1 MKPRE
6 KKKHEKKQRLE
17 QSRLQ
22 KKERLERVLAAL
34 GLLKG
39 FRELPGTYREA
50 AIRRLPGRPRVV
62 ISPTAQRS
70 PAMADL
76 KDGIERALAEVT
88 MCTEDGKSFPL
99 LDFLSV
105 CPTLRSGFS
114 SLTSA
119 PLSQKQRLFV
129 EHAAKV
135 SAAFFKERIGDT
147 LEELD
152 TEIMVYLLV
161 DSRIDCQVFGC
172 LLEDQGFFPGKPVF
186 QLTLLGSEPREI
198 RVEIDG
204 QGRPAFQCAVPWGFD
219 GIQWMECGGAAL
231 GLDSGRQYP
240 VFLQSHALRRLRER
254 LKSRLVPE
262 VTLQIGLMCSLA
274 ELTVVERRGDRWL
287 IAFHLRGIRVGY
299 LVARVFQDK
308 VVITTFLL
316 LTMEGTPE
324 CRLLKR
330 NLGLTRRDIEYEGL
344 DRLETFLAPDV
355 LADKDLVRVLEES
368 GCGSLLALARDGFSQ
383 TAVAGRAEELKR
395 FLRITGGA
403 NRKLSRGLCSPGPP
417 TA

>member
-1 MKPRE
+1 M
-6 KKKHEKKQRLE
+6 
-17 QSRLQ
+17 
-22 KKERLERVLAAL
+22 
-34 GLLKG
+34 
-39 FRELPGTYREA
+39 
-50 AIRRLPGRPRVV
+50 
-62 ISPTAQRS
+62 
-70 PAMADL
+70 
-76 KDGIERALAEVT
+76 
-88 MCTEDGKSFPL
+88 
-99 LDFLSV
+99 
-105 CPTLRSGFS
+105 
-114 SLTSA
+114 
-119 PLSQKQRLFV
+119 
-129 EHAAKV
+129 
-135 SAAFFKERIGDT
+135 
-147 LEELD
+147 
-152 TEIMVYLLV
+152 

-204 QGRPAFQCAVPWGFD
+204 RGRPAFQCAVPWGFD
-219 GIQWMECGGAAL
+219 GIRWMECGGAAL
-231 GLDSGRQYP
+231 GLDGGRPYP
-240 VFLQSHALRRLRER
+240 VFLQSHALLRLRER
-254 LKSRLVPE
+254 LGPDLEAE
-262 VTLQIGLMCSLA
+262 VALHLGLMCSLA
-274 ELTVVERRGDRWL
+274 ELTVVERRGDTCL
-287 IAFHLRGIRVGY
+287 IAFQIHGLRVGY

-330 NLGLTRRDIEYEGL
+330 NLGLTRQDIEYEGL

-368 GCGSLLALARDGFSQ
+368 GCGSLLALARDGFPQ

-403 NRKLSRGLCSPGPP
+403 DRKLSRRLCSPRPG